1 VRQLFLEKGAIE
13 IKEVCQPLLDDY
25 SVLVD
30 VSYSFIGSGQELSK
44 ILSDQKNKFFHNMP
58 LKIKKL
64 LDLIM
69 QKGGDHARHVIQNR
83 RTKSTLP
90 IGHSCSGKVI
100 AVGKKVRQFRAGD
113 LVACAGAGFAHH
125 AEIVCVPEQL
135 VVRVSDDH
143 LLRHASLTSIGAIA
157 LQSIR
162 RAKISIGEFV
172 CVVGLD
178 SLGQMITQLASLAG
192 ARVIALDYAESKLVL
207 AQKSGAEFIYQ
218 INDNTQDNIAQVTQ
232 EYGVDCVIVS
242 PEYIA
247 NQEANLMVGIT
258 RKQGRIILVGS
269 KSILFEHEFIQQKE
283 IKIIFSMTYGPGR
296 YDVGYEFQ
304 GKDYPYNYVRWTEN
318 RNMVSFL
325 HLIKTGKI
333 NTESLIGK
341 ELSLENVSEEF
352 EEDMGLGFIISYRKS
367 VAKKDVCPEIKEEL
381 FVPAHKIPSDE
392 LNVTFFGANRSTRLS
407 LLPIVRNIHGVK
419 IHRIIDRDVSR
430 AIDTSKQ
437 YFGAT
442 ALTGD
447 AELFYDDPSTDVV
460 CISSQE
466 SLHVEH
472 IIKALQNG
480 KKLYLA
486 RPFAFSEEE
495 LNRLRS
501 YLECNNKARMCVGYY
516 RSHAPF
522 IQKIKRQIYKRR
534 TPLMISYRLNLRALD
549 DCDSV
554 DMRPRFGNIV
564 DKASHI
570 IDLFGFLTDAKP
582 LSISVET
589 IRPTREHIFTS
600 DNFIAQ
606 LQMSDGSICSLEMTS
621 IGHRENGVERME
633 LHFDGKT
640 IVMEDFMRLTG
651 FGLPKGFDEL
661 VRVPDK
667 GREVLARK
675 FFNEVKKPDHSSLFD
690 AELLYQTAHLT
701 MHLDRLVCQGGGE
714 ATF

>member
-1 VRQLFLEKGAIE
+1 MRQLFLEKGAIE

-30 VSYSFIGSGQELSK
+30 VSYSFIGSGQEFSK
-44 ILSDQKNKFFHNMP
+44 ILSDQKNQFFHNVP
-58 LKIKKL
+58 LKVKKL

-69 QKGGDHARHVIQNR
+69 QKGGEHARHVIQNR
-83 RTKSTLP
+83 RAKSTLP

-100 AVGKKVRQFRAGD
+100 AVGKKVKQFRAGD
-113 LVACAGAGFAHH
+113 LVACVGAGFAHH

-135 VVRVSDDH
+135 VVRVADERW
-143 LLRHASLTSIGAIA
+143 LKEASLTSIGAIA

-172 CVVGLD
+172 CIVGLD
-178 SLGQMITQLASLAG
+178 SLGQMITQLANLAG
-192 ARVIALDYAESKLVL
+192 ARVIALDYSENKLDL
-207 AQKSGAEFIYQ
+207 AQKSGAEFVYQ
-218 INDNTQDNIAQVTQ
+218 INDNVQDSIAQVTQ
-232 EYGVDCVIVS
+232 EYGVDCAILS
-242 PEYIA
+242 PEYIT
-247 NQEANLMVGIT
+247 NKEANLIVGIT
-258 RKQGRIILVGS
+258 RKQGRIVLVGS
-269 KSILFEHEFIQQKE
+269 KSILFEHEFVQQKE
-283 IKIIFSMTYGPGR
+283 IKILFSMAYGPGR
-296 YDVGYEFQ
+296 YDAEYEFQ

-318 RNMVSFL
+318 RNMVAFL
-325 HLIKTGKI
+325 HLIKNGKI
-333 NTESLIGK
+333 KVETLIGK
-341 ELSLENVSEEF
+341 ELSLEKVLEEF
-352 EEDMGLGFIISYRKS
+352 DEDIGFGLVISYEKQLT
-367 VAKKDVCPEIKEEL
+367 KKDVCQEKREDSFI
-381 FVPAHKIPSDE
+381 PAHKIDSTD

-407 LLPIVRNIHGVK
+407 LLPIVRNINGAK
-419 IHRIIDRDVSR
+419 IHRIIDKDVTR

-437 YFGAT
+437 YIGAV

-480 KKLYLA
+480 KNLYLA
-486 RPFAFSEEE
+486 RPFAFNEDE
-495 LNRLRS
+495 LSRLKN
-501 YLECNNKARMCVGYY
+501 YLDCNSKARLCVGYY

-522 IQKIKRQIYKRR
+522 MQKIKKQISKRR
-534 TPLMISYRLNLRALD
+534 TPLMLSYRLNLRALD

-554 DMRPRFGNIV
+554 DMRPRFGNVV

-570 IDLFGFLTDAKP
+570 IELFCFLTDAKP

-589 IRPTREHIFTS
+589 IRPTREHIFPS

-606 LQMSDGSICSLEMTS
+606 LQMSDGSVCALEMTS

-633 LHFDGKT
+633 LHYDGKT
-640 IVMEDFMRLTG
+640 IVMEDFIRLTG

-667 GREVLARK
+667 GREILTRK
-675 FFNEVKKPDHSSLFD
+675 FFNDLKKQGQSLLFD
-690 AELLYQTAHLT
+690 VESLYQTAHLT
-701 MHLDRLVCQGGGE
+701 MYLDRLVCQGGGE
-714 ATF
+714 MSL